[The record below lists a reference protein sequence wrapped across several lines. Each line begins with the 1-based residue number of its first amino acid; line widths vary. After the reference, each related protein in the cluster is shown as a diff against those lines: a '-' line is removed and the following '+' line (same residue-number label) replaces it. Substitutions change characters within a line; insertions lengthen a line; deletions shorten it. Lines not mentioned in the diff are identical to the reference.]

1 MTFVFIIRRRPKHGE
16 FRNPAQYR
24 GGGPVDAKLVRG
36 FSEDK
41 LLRPGFEYHGC
52 YSNAVKLFLIL
63 FAMTTPVWSAPRIE
77 VHGHRGARALRPE
90 NTIPAFEYAIEAGVD
105 VLELDMAVTK
115 DDVVVVSHDPL
126 LNPEICKGPGA
137 PRAIRT
143 LTFEEL
149 RKWDCGALRNPKY
162 PRQTP
167 VPGTPMPTL
176 DEVFALA
183 GRGSFHFNIETKIFK
198 DHPEYTPSPERFVE
212 LVLAAVRKHNL
223 TSRVILQSFDF
234 RTLHAMK
241 KLEPAMRLS
250 ALYEKGRRSFVN
262 VAREAGASIISPNF
276 PLVTPAK
283 VKAAH
288 AAGLQVV
295 AWTANTPADWDGL
308 IRAGV
313 DAIIS
318 DDPAGLIA
326 YLKDRKL
333 R

>member
-1 MTFVFIIRRRPKHGE
+1 MSTSVW
-16 FRNPAQYR
+16 PA
-24 GGGPVDAKLVRG
+24 
-36 FSEDK
+36 S
-41 LLRPGFEYHGC
+41 
-52 YSNAVKLFLIL
+52 
-63 FAMTTPVWSAPRIE
+63 RIE
-77 VHGHRGARALRPE
+77 VHGHRGARAVRPE

-137 PRAIRT
+137 PRAIRA
-143 LTFEEL
+143 LTFAEL
-149 RKWDCGALRNPKY
+149 RQWDCGALRNPKY

-167 VPGTPMPTL
+167 APGTPMPSL
-176 DEVFALA
+176 DEVLALA
-183 GRGSFHFNIETKIFK
+183 KRGSFSFNIETKIFK
-198 DHPEYTPSPERFVE
+198 DHPEYTPSPERFAE
-212 LVLAAVRKHNL
+212 LVLASVRKHHL

-241 KLEPAMRLS
+241 KLEPSMRLS
-250 ALYEKGRRSFVN
+250 ALYEKGERSFVD
-262 VAREAGASIISPNF
+262 VAKEAGASIISPQF
-276 PLVTPAK
+276 TLVTPEK

-288 AAGLQVV
+288 AARLQVV
-295 AWTANTPADWDGL
+295 AWTANTPAEWDAL
-308 IRAGV
+308 IRAKA

-326 YLKDRKL
+326 HLKERKL